1 MIENHSYYNFN
12 GQLMK
17 ILVVEDDPLMLK
29 LLEQTLI
36 GEGFE
41 VSANL
46 DFKSA
51 IAQMNIFDPDLI
63 ITDIIMPS
71 ASGFEIISV
80 VKSSGRPIPVLVI
93 SAIDE
98 ESTVYESLSLGA
110 SDFIIKPFTP
120 VELLERISNLL
131 SQKRKK
137 RKVSKQ

>member
-1 MIENHSYYNFN
+1 
-12 GQLMK
+12 MK

-29 LLEQTLI
+29 LIEQTLV
-36 GEGFE
+36 GQGFE
-41 VSANL
+41 VSANQ

-51 IAQMNIFDPDLI
+51 IAQMNLFDPDLI

-80 VKSSGRPIPVLVI
+80 VKSSSKSIPVLVI

-98 ESTVYESLSLGA
+98 ESTVFEALSLGA

-120 VELLERISNLL
+120 SELLERISNLL
-131 SQKRKK
+131 PQKRKK